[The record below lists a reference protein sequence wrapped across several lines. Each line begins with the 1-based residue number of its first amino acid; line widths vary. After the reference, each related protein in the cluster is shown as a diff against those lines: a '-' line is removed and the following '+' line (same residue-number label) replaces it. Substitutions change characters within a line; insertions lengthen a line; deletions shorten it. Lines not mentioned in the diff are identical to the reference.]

1 MTTISTNES
10 SFRSL
15 IVERIVESQAEPI
28 AGNNKVVE
36 QLPGIRFHIPYD
48 EEQTKSLRKPGD
60 GFANLPEIKS
70 HTELIPIDKL
80 EISVN
85 QTRIFGS
92 LDREL
97 LQTLALSI
105 RLHGLIEK
113 PQVRAHPNK
122 QKAEQGVYEII
133 TGHRRLSAI
142 KSFLPLIKD
151 VECTVLEVNDEIEV
165 LAIAGESNL
174 LRSNLSVYEEG
185 RLYRRAAVNHGLH
198 AEAIAKMFSVSPDI
212 VRRRIS
218 LARSTSDQLELLEKP
233 ECEDMMFRN
242 NVAKNM
248 SESKLKI
255 LLATEDNQ
263 TRVGVMKLI
272 AQNATSS
279 EIANLLIQKSRK
291 LEPAN
296 YIAFKQQQK
305 NPIGPKPRGDP
316 PTVQLDVTVTE
327 ADENRKETITYED
340 RLATLERCLKVLE
353 ELESSSSISKDAR
366 DALSCSSQS

>member
-1 MTTISTNES
+1 M
-10 SFRSL
+10 
-15 IVERIVESQAEPI
+15 
-28 AGNNKVVE
+28 
-36 QLPGIRFHIPYD
+36 
-48 EEQTKSLRKPGD
+48 
-60 GFANLPEIKS
+60 
-70 HTELIPIDKL
+70 
-80 EISVN
+80 
-85 QTRIFGS
+85 
-92 LDREL
+92 
-97 LQTLALSI
+97 
-105 RLHGLIEK
+105 
-113 PQVRAHPNK
+113 
-122 QKAEQGVYEII
+122 
-133 TGHRRLSAI
+133 
-142 KSFLPLIKD
+142 
-151 VECTVLEVNDEIEV
+151 
-165 LAIAGESNL
+165 
-174 LRSNLSVYEEG
+174 YEEG

-305 NPIGPKPRGDP
+305 NPIR
-316 PTVQLDVTVTE
+316 
-327 ADENRKETITYED
+327 A
-340 RLATLERCLKVLE
+340 
-353 ELESSSSISKDAR
+353 
-366 DALSCSSQS
+366 